1 MVLGKKPK
9 GAGRPQLP
17 SSSISSSASSS
28 LLNPATESSSTT
40 RRRKKD
46 LTQEEMAM
54 LIGQLESG
62 TAASQL
68 RAELEKAKENTRKA
82 ESAFDAAR
90 AEFAGLL

>member
-1 MVLGKKPK
+1 
-9 GAGRPQLP
+9 
-17 SSSISSSASSS
+17 
-28 LLNPATESSSTT
+28 
-40 RRRKKD
+40 
-46 LTQEEMAM
+46 M